1 MISVEEIEKGVLTD
15 HKKGDR
21 NQAKIK
27 AYQEKWGSKNRK
39 VVEELGFTDEDARN
53 YIGLHCKQKDC
64 PNHGTFHEY
73 ILSSRPALIWTCK
86 HGNIGFWLAL
96 KDLGC
101 DCRV

>member
-15 HKKGDR
+15 HEKSQKIQEEI
-21 NQAKIK
+21 NQ
-27 AYQEKWGSKNRK
+27 YQAKWGSKNRK

-86 HGNIGFWLAL
+86 HGDIGFWLAL